1 MDRKK
6 WLAFLLVFV
15 VVQGLCA
22 QTTFPNN
29 GVTIFIGSGLEAA
42 DFECEPEQE
51 SEIQPPGNAS
61 TSVPGAGQPWT
72 PGLPYGSGFGRQLSA
87 ASNGYYAQATWGEC
101 GGQAEGNGNWLC
113 GGGGYASS
121 QAMTY
126 TILCKKRT
134 TVQGFAHVE
143 GYGGAELAGS
153 VGRAWSGASAQ
164 SVVRYGGSH
173 VTAADHDAIAISAG
187 IPGEI
192 GVNVSVLGFQTT
204 YVAAS
209 GDWQTFVLI
218 DTQAG
223 VPVEGRTATVSYTR
237 QVEFGYGV
245 NLGRAHATA
254 TCLTA
259 AKVRFSLL
267 LD

>member
-1 MDRKK
+1 M
-6 WLAFLLVFV
+6 
-15 VVQGLCA
+15 
-22 QTTFPNN
+22 
-29 GVTIFIGSGLEAA
+29 
-42 DFECEPEQE
+42 
-51 SEIQPPGNAS
+51 
-61 TSVPGAGQPWT
+61 
-72 PGLPYGSGFGRQLSA
+72 
-87 ASNGYYAQATWGEC
+87 
-101 GGQAEGNGNWLC
+101 
-113 GGGGYASS
+113 
-121 QAMTY
+121 
-126 TILCKKRT
+126 
-134 TVQGFAHVE
+134 
-143 GYGGAELAGS
+143 
-153 VGRAWSGASAQ
+153 
-164 SVVRYGGSH
+164 VRYGGSH
-173 VTAADHDAIAISAG
+173 VTAADHDAIAISSG